1 MAQPPETGEAM
12 KKQKHPWASGKTAAE
27 NARRVL
33 PGLVESFFRAGRK
46 AAGEVQSARA
56 LHRFRLEVKR
66 FRYYLELFVP
76 CYGPGLKERL
86 NVLKHVQDYLG
97 ALSDCAATQV
107 MLESPAL
114 RPLRD
119 KKQLSA
125 FIARQSAQKQ
135 AAFVLY
141 WRETCDAPG
150 RLEWWTNYLEHFA
163 GERRTKRRKP
173 SRPAAKTGKKAAGQ
187 AQVAPP
193 AAVAPVSAEP

>member
-1 MAQPPETGEAM
+1 M
-12 KKQKHPWASGKTAAE
+12 KKKKHPWASSKTAAE

-33 PGLVESFFRAGRK
+33 PGLAESFFRAGRK
-46 AAGEVQSARA
+46 AAGGHHAAKA

-66 FRYYLELFVP
+66 FRYYLELFLP

-86 NVLKHVQDYLG
+86 NALKQVQDYLG
-97 ALSDCAATQV
+97 ALSDCAVTQV
-107 MLESPAL
+107 MLEGSGP
-114 RPLRD
+114 RPSRE

-125 FIARQSAQKQ
+125 FLAKHGAEQK

-150 RLEWWTNYLEHFA
+150 RLPWWTNYLEHFA

-173 SRPAAKTGKKAAGQ
+173 ARRAAKTGKKASGQ
-187 AQVAPP
+187 VQVAPP
-193 AAVAPVSAEP
+193 QPVPPPSTEP